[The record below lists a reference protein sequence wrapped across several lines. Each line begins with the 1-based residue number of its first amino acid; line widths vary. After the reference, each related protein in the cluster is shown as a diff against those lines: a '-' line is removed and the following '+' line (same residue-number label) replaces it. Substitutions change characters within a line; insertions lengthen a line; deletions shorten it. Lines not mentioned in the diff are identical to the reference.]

1 MELQIND
8 NYKIT
13 TNSRNYIM
21 NEKQTVQSGENKG
34 EIKWVNIGYYPSLE
48 SLFNNYFDVRLMRS
62 NANGLS
68 EILEVC
74 EKIKGEITTITDGFK
89 KF

>member
-1 MELQIND
+1 MI
-8 NYKIT
+8 IT
-13 TNSRNYIM
+13 KLLLILWIILWM
-21 NEKQTVQSGENKG
+21 KNKLLSLAKKKG
-34 EIKWVNIGYYPSLE
+34 QVKWKSIGYYSSLE